1 MGSRPIDYDYNYMD
15 GSPVVGLHPIYGNI
29 YMAAGFNGRSAM
41 YAPGVGRAIM
51 ELMLGKRDGDIKNGT
66 TNTFCGRSA
75 TFAFFNRYWYFFPV
89 MWIRIQHCNAGFWIL
104 DTHWQLSG
112 SGARRG

>member
-51 ELMLGKRDGDIKNGT
+51 ELMLGKRDGDIKDGISEYFLWAIGN
-66 TNTFCGRSA
+66 FCI
-75 TFAFFNRYWYFFPV
+75 F
-89 MWIRIQHCNAGFWIL
+89 Q
-104 DTHWQLSG
+104 
-112 SGARRG
+112 